1 MAEYA
6 GYIGNQYPPT
16 DWSKIGANLLGQ
28 IDQEKERRKL
38 EKEKIDNDYADSF
51 AKIGEYEQTTDQ
63 YVNEFYYK

>member
-28 IDQEKERRKL
+28 IDQEKERRKV
-38 EKEKIDNDYADSF
+38 EKEKIIQNLPAG
-51 AKIGEYEQTTDQ
+51 IMHGL
-63 YVNEFYYK
+63 

>member
-28 IDQEKERRKL
+28 IDQEKERRKV
-38 EKEKIDNDYADSF
+38 EKEKLTMITQIHLLRLAITS
-51 AKIGEYEQTTDQ
+51 KLQT
-63 YVNEFYYK
+63 KM

>member
-28 IDQEKERRKL
+28 IDQEKERRKV
-38 EKEKIDNDYADSF
+38 EKEKLTM
-51 AKIGEYEQTTDQ
+51 TTQ
-63 YVNEFYYK
+63 IHLLRLAITSKLRTKM